1 MFVEC
6 LNSIDDVGAHSAL
19 DTLAAS
25 NDGTM
30 ADFHFTFLLN
40 QIH

>member
-6 LNSIDDVGAHSAL
+6 LNSSDDVGAHSAL

-25 NDGTM
+25 NDQTY
-30 ADFHFTFLLN
+30 LS
-40 QIH
+40 